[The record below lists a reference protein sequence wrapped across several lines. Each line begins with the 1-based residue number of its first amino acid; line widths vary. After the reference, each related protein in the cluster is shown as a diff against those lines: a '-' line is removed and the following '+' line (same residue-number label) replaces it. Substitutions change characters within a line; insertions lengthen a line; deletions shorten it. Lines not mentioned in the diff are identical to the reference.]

1 MTNGLV
7 MISPGYYDQI
17 KILLEEKEAHEEFL
31 SHRAKQAGDERV
43 NFRKAWR
50 RSRAGEEQRGRTR
63 SRSGLGALRG
73 SRSGKGRGE

>member
-1 MTNGLV
+1 MTNGSV

-31 SHRAKQAGDERV
+31 SHRAKQAGDEQV

-50 RSRAGEEQRGRTR
+50 RSRAGEEQRGRRR
-63 SRSGLGALRG
+63 SRSGLGLRG